1 MPDDAGFTKQ
11 FSPVGGGFA
20 PIWVDDSGWDESAI
34 PARNWVAPGYLLRGH
49 VTAVVGPPGVS
60 KSTLMIAYAV
70 ALALNIQLHGL
81 RPAGACRV
89 MIYNAEDDQDEQRR
103 RLSAILTSHGRRP
116 EHVASNILRVG
127 PAGAATL
134 LTRDPDSGEILNT
147 PAMTALV
154 DAIERHRPD
163 VLILDPLSE
172 MHSEEENANVA
183 MREVVA
189 IFRKLAKA
197 HDLALVLVHHTRKGP
212 VTPGDMDS
220 GRGASSI
227 SGAARIV
234 LTVAGMTEDEA
245 KAFGLPADHRKHFFR
260 VDGAKSNYAPL
271 ADAEWFE
278 RCQYQLE
285 NGDGVAIPK
294 PWQPPTDA
302 ANLETTVA
310 IEAAVAV
317 GSGVGPW
324 SIKLSDDPRSIRRLL
339 EQHGIRTPKGQR
351 DTVAG
356 MLSKGFVEAE
366 YKNHNRVKAKGLRAP
381 DGRPAS
387 VLWQEVAAQ

>member
-1 MPDDAGFTKQ
+1 MPDDAGFSKQ
-11 FSPVGGGFA
+11 FSAGSALA
-20 PIWVDDSGWDESAI
+20 PIWVDDSGWDESTI
-34 PARNWVAPGYLLRGH
+34 PTRNWVAPGYLLRGH

-70 ALALNIQLHGL
+70 ALALSIQLHGL
-81 RPAGACRV
+81 RPAAACRV

-127 PAGAATL
+127 PSGAATL
-134 LTRDPDSGEILNT
+134 LTRDPDTGELLNT

-294 PWQPPTDA
+294 PWQPPSEVVSLDTRM
-302 ANLETTVA
+302 A
-310 IEAAVAV
+310 IDRDVEA
-317 GSGVGPW
+317 GSTAGPW
-324 SIKLSDDPRSIRRLL
+324 SPKLSGDARSVRQVFER
-339 EQHGIRTPKGQR
+339 HGIRTPIRQKEELAGLFARGFTEAAFKRANRSVATGMRGSAGQPES
-351 DTVAG
+351 A
-356 MLSKGFVEAE
+356 SWVE
-366 YKNHNRVKAKGLRAP
+366 GS
-381 DGRPAS
+381 GS
-387 VLWQEVAAQ
+387 